1 MKRQRIKAF
10 FCWLFFVLLIGAVF
24 LFRGSRAVM
33 AGMLLW
39 LLLPFVTWGINA
51 FSLRN
56 VTAQLILP
64 STAGVE
70 ETFEGR
76 LVIKKAGFLLAGGG
90 TAELCIRNML
100 TGEEEN
106 SRIAVS
112 VGKKGAEVL
121 FRIESEHCGC
131 LRVRLHRLVFTDWF
145 GFLPA
150 VRKRQT
156 EESVFVLPR
165 LFDIQL
171 SMQAAYAREEEAQ
184 YNLPEGRGRDVTEV
198 ASLKD
203 YEKGD
208 PLRAIHWKLSLKRNT
223 LIVKEPGAAADKTL
237 LLFWDKHTGMPT
249 GMEMHAMAEV
259 AASVARAV
267 TAGGMTFV
275 LGYTGEAQC
284 IFEEIKTEE
293 SLIGVLP
300 DMIKT
305 GAGNINT
312 AMIRETLSGQGQ
324 FGRILYLAKEVPQE
338 IQTAGENAP
347 VFLVCTPQA
356 AASYNVHCFG
366 TESYREDLR
375 LLEI

>member
-1 MKRQRIKAF
+1 MKRQRITAF
-10 FCWLFFVLLIGAVF
+10 FCWVFFVLLIGAVF
-24 LFRGSRAVM
+24 LFHGSRAVM
-33 AGMLLW
+33 ACMLLW
-39 LLLPFVTWGINA
+39 LLLPFVTWGVNV

-56 VTAQLILP
+56 VTVQLILP
-64 STAGVE
+64 STAGTE

-76 LVIKKAGFLLAGGG
+76 LVIKKAGFLLAGSGA
-90 TAELCIRNML
+90 AELCIRNTL
-100 TGEEEN
+100 TGEEE
-106 SRIAVS
+106 SGRIAVPI
-112 VGKKGAEVL
+112 GKNGAEIP
-121 FRIESEHCGC
+121 FQIQSEHCGC
-131 LRVRLHRLVFTDWF
+131 LRVRLHRLVVTDWF
-145 GFLPA
+145 GFLLA

-156 EESVFVLPR
+156 EESVFVLPK

-184 YNLPEGRGRDVTEV
+184 YNLPDGRGRDVTEM

-223 LIVKEPGAAADKTL
+223 LIVKEPGAAADRTL
-237 LLFWDKHTGMPT
+237 LLFWDKHTGAPT
-249 GMEMHAMAEV
+249 GEEMHAMAEV

-284 IFEEIKTEE
+284 IFEEIETEE

-305 GAGNINT
+305 GAGNLNA
-312 AMIRETLSGQGQ
+312 AMIRETFSEQGQ
-324 FGRILYLAKEVPQE
+324 FGRILYIAKEAPQE
-338 IQTAGENAP
+338 IRASEENAP
-347 VFLVCTPQA
+347 VFLVCTPQDT
-356 AASYNVHCFG
+356 ASYNVHYFG
-366 TESYREDLR
+366 TDSYREDLR